1 MIRYS
6 IKIFACLIIFV
17 NLSYSNSRIAF
28 SRPGSVI
35 RTPGGI
41 EHSSYNQYIV
51 GFATEIVQFS
61 NLNYGS
67 ATYFKG
73 ITTDGYNFGLTYNT
87 SPTYSENDTKGLSF
101 LSFHVHKQIFKRN
114 NIGVNIGV
122 HDILYSA
129 DSPHRVSLF
138 ALFSYA
144 QNLKNNYDIET
155 TFGFG
160 TGYISFDSHD
170 SRDTNLSSKNEFFL
184 GCKLGTPILRKYGG
198 LKFLME
204 YDGWGLNFGASIPVN
219 HAWTINVALTHFEK
233 IQHFDDLDDGFI
245 LPDAPALAL
254 GLQMNI
260 PKLQYQKVQT
270 SVQGLS
276 GMYETLP
283 YDESVDSLVNH
294 ASNVIN
300 ALEDSILIQQQSKE
314 QLINRNQLLSVQI
327 QSLQDSL
334 NQSQLNQKVLERN
347 LNIAMKHLSI
357 SLQAYYAKNYSVA
370 LEETDK
376 AINIFPN
383 LAIAYAR
390 KGSIYYQLGDTNRA
404 TINWNIALK
413 LDPDYTEVKE
423 VLLKLKNEGSL
434 YLKSTTLPE

>member
-1 MIRYS
+1 
-6 IKIFACLIIFV
+6 
-17 NLSYSNSRIAF
+17 
-28 SRPGSVI
+28 
-35 RTPGGI
+35 
-41 EHSSYNQYIV
+41 
-51 GFATEIVQFS
+51 
-61 NLNYGS
+61 
-67 ATYFKG
+67 
-73 ITTDGYNFGLTYNT
+73 
-87 SPTYSENDTKGLSF
+87 
-101 LSFHVHKQIFKRN
+101 
-114 NIGVNIGV
+114 
-122 HDILYSA
+122 
-129 DSPHRVSLF
+129 
-138 ALFSYA
+138 
-144 QNLKNNYDIET
+144 
-155 TFGFG
+155 
-160 TGYISFDSHD
+160 
-170 SRDTNLSSKNEFFL
+170 
-184 GCKLGTPILRKYGG
+184 
-198 LKFLME
+198 
-204 YDGWGLNFGASIPVN
+204 
-219 HAWTINVALTHFEK
+219 
-233 IQHFDDLDDGFI
+233 
-245 LPDAPALAL
+245 
-254 GLQMNI
+254 
-260 PKLQYQKVQT
+260 QT
-270 SVQGLS
+270 SIQGLS
-276 GMYETLP
+276 GMYETMP

-327 QSLQDSL
+327 QSLEDSL
-334 NQSQLNQKVLERN
+334 NQSQFNQKVLERN

>member
-1 MIRYS
+1 M
-6 IKIFACLIIFV
+6 
-17 NLSYSNSRIAF
+17 
-28 SRPGSVI
+28 
-35 RTPGGI
+35 
-41 EHSSYNQYIV
+41 
-51 GFATEIVQFS
+51 
-61 NLNYGS
+61 
-67 ATYFKG
+67 
-73 ITTDGYNFGLTYNT
+73 
-87 SPTYSENDTKGLSF
+87 
-101 LSFHVHKQIFKRN
+101 
-114 NIGVNIGV
+114 
-122 HDILYSA
+122 
-129 DSPHRVSLF
+129 
-138 ALFSYA
+138 
-144 QNLKNNYDIET
+144 
-155 TFGFG
+155 
-160 TGYISFDSHD
+160 
-170 SRDTNLSSKNEFFL
+170 
-184 GCKLGTPILRKYGG
+184 LRKYGG

-233 IQHFDDLDDGFI
+233 LQHFDDLDDGFI
-245 LPDAPALAL
+245 LPDAPALAF
-254 GLQMNI
+254 GFQMNI
-260 PKLQYQKVQT
+260 PKLKYQKVQT
-270 SVQGLS
+270 SIQGLS
-276 GMYETLP
+276 GMYETMP

-327 QSLQDSL
+327 KSLEDSL
-334 NQSQLNQKVLERN
+334 NQSQFNQKVLERN
-347 LNIAMKHLSI
+347 LNLAMKHLSI

>member
-1 MIRYS
+1 MNKYS
-6 IKIFACLIIFV
+6 VKLIIGLFII
-17 NLSYSNSRIAF
+17 STIAYANSRIAF

-51 GFATEIVQFS
+51 GFAAEIVQVS

-73 ITTDGYNFGLTYNT
+73 ITTEGYNFGLTYNT
-87 SPTYSENDTKGLSF
+87 APRYSEDTNQELSF

-114 NIGVNIGV
+114 NIGVNVGI

-129 DSPHRVSLF
+129 DQPHRVSLF
-138 ALFSYA
+138 SLFSY
-144 QNLKNNYDIET
+144 QQTLQNNYDIET

-160 TGYISFDSHD
+160 SGYISFDSHD
-170 SRDTNLSSKNEFFL
+170 TRDNNLSSKNEFFL
-184 GCKLGTPILRKYGG
+184 GCKLGTPILQKYGG
-198 LKFLME
+198 LKLLME
-204 YDGWGLNFGASIPVN
+204 YDGWGLNFGTSIPLN
-219 HAWTINVALTHFEK
+219 YAWTLNIALTHFEK
-233 IQHFDDLDDGFI
+233 IQNFDDLDGGFI
-245 LPDAPALAL
+245 LPDAPALAV
-254 GLQMNI
+254 GFQMNI
-260 PKLQYQKVQT
+260 PKLKYQKVQT
-270 SVQGLS
+270 SVDGLS
-276 GMYETLP
+276 GLYKKMP
-283 YDESVDSLVNH
+283 YDESVDSLVNY

-300 ALEDSILIQQQSKE
+300 ALEDSMLIQQQTKE
-314 QLINRNQLLSVQI
+314 QLLNRNQLLNVQV

-334 NQSQLNQKVLERN
+334 NQSQFNQKVLERN

-357 SLQAYYAKNYSVA
+357 SLQAYYAKDYSLA